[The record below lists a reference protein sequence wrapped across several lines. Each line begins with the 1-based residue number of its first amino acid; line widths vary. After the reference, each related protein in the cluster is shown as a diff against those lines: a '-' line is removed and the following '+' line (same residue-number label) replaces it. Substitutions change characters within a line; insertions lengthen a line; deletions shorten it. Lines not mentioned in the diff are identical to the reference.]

1 MSDLA
6 HYVDDDALDLSDKNL
21 SDEDFVGRRAFSP
34 SIQSIDLSRNRLKHI
49 PAQIFSLSMLTHL
62 DISRNSVEGISLDI
76 KELPNLSKLVA
87 LSNHLRMRQISLDG
101 LASLANLK
109 LLDLRY
115 NRKLKQSA
123 LDTLEDALLPNNPQL
138 KVLCTV
144 PKTTQAANTKLS
156 ACDRDATLLQSQ
168 LEPISTPQLCKR
180 LERTF
185 GITLDKQSEEAYNR
199 EFIMRA
205 LLECYSKHGPR
216 EIRKEQGILVSHER
230 QAALLEQ
237 LKAVNW
243 PRTTRERP
251 KIRAEYYM
259 ILQKPGSGKAGS
271 KRTKAETAKLT
282 RYQVLFD
289 LAVETLAEI
298 DPMFADRF
306 TALAVTKNFVGSPHI
321 DTLNVGPFY
330 GISL

>member
-1 MSDLA
+1 M
-6 HYVDDDALDLSDKNL
+6 SDKNM
-21 SDEDFVGRRAFSP
+21 SDEDFDEHSAFSP
-34 SIQSIDLSRNRLKHI
+34 SVQSIDLSRNCLTHI
-49 PAQIFSLSMLTHL
+49 PSQVFSLSLLTYL
-62 DISRNSVEGISLDI
+62 DISRNSLQEIPLEI
-76 KELPNLSKLVA
+76 KELLNLATLIA

-101 LASLANLK
+101 LICLTKLK
-109 LLDLRY
+109 LLDLQY

-123 LDTLEDALLPNNPQL
+123 LDTLENALLPNNPHL
-138 KVLCTV
+138 KILCTI
-144 PKTTQAANTKLS
+144 PQTDPTDKTKLS

-168 LEPISTPQLCKR
+168 LEPISTPQLYKR
-180 LERTF
+180 LMRTF
-185 GITLDKQSEEAYNR
+185 GVTLDKQSGEAYDR
-199 EFIMRA
+199 DYVMKT

-216 EIRKEQGILVSHER
+216 EIRKEQGIPVSLER

-259 ILQKPGSGKAGS
+259 ILQKPGSGKADS
-271 KRTKAETAKLT
+271 KRTKAETVKLM
-282 RYQVLFD
+282 RYKDLFD
-289 LAVETLAEI
+289 LAVETLREM
-298 DPMFADRF
+298 DPVFADRF

-330 GISL
+330 GMSL